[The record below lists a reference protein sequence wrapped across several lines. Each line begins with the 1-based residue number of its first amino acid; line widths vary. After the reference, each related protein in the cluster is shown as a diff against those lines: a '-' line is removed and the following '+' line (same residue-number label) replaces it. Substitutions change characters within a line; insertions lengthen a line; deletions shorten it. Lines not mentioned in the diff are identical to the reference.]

1 MRDGGTKRNF
11 DLSGIRLLVLDFD
24 GVLTDNRVLVSEDG
38 SEAVFCHRGDGM
50 GLEML
55 RENGI
60 EAVVL
65 SKERNPVVG
74 ARCRKLHLDCHQG
87 LDDKVRKLAEICADR
102 SISSRQ
108 VAYMGNDV
116 NDLECMQWA
125 GVGVAVADAMPSVL
139 SVADLVTDRRG
150 GYGAVRE
157 LCDLLIDT
165 CGIAGR
171 AGSP

>member
-1 MRDGGTKRNF
+1 M
-11 DLSGIRLLVLDFD
+11 VLDFD

-55 RENGI
+55 RESGI

-74 ARCRKLHLDCHQG
+74 ARCRKLDLDYHQG
-87 LDDKVRKLAEICADR
+87 HDDKLRKLAEICTER
-102 SISSRQ
+102 SISSRH
-108 VAYMGNDV
+108 VAYVGNDV

-139 SVADLVTDRRG
+139 AVADLVTDRQG
-150 GYGAVRE
+150 GFGAVRE
-157 LCDLLIDT
+157 LCDLLIENRGNAED
-165 CGIAGR
+165 
-171 AGSP
+171 S

>member
-1 MRDGGTKRNF
+1 MQDGETKRNL

-55 RENGI
+55 RDIGI

-65 SKERNPVVG
+65 SKERNPVVA
-74 ARCRKLHLDCHQG
+74 ARCRKLGLDCHQG
-87 LDDKVRKLAEICADR
+87 HDDKVRKLAEICSQR
-102 SISSRQ
+102 SLSSSQ
-108 VAYMGNDV
+108 VAYVGNDV
-116 NDLECMQWA
+116 NDLECMRW
-125 GVGVAVADAMPSVL
+125 GGIGIAVADAMPPAL
-139 SVADLVTDRRG
+139 AVADLVTRRRG

-157 LCDLLIDT
+157 VCDLLIEQYHEERT
-165 CGIAGR
+165 
-171 AGSP
+171 S